1 MIYLFYQKS
10 SMARNPSHSVKYQ
23 KGLKKPLAFNFQD
36 KMKKALAK
44 RHLGKA
50 LIGTIALKAISDFF
64 LEKWKKYW
72 EIEWFVKIDKL
83 FLNTYNH
90 ALKIDSYRYQKE
102 ILEYINS
109 RLLWASYDQKIS
121 KILFAK

>member
-1 MIYLFYQKS
+1 MYPTTSPPLRKGGFRRDLLMIYLFYQKS

-64 LEKWKKYW
+64 LEK
-72 EIEWFVKIDKL
+72 
-83 FLNTYNH
+83 
-90 ALKIDSYRYQKE
+90 
-102 ILEYINS
+102 
-109 RLLWASYDQKIS
+109 
-121 KILFAK
+121 